1 MDVSLK
7 KRVFKS
13 SITQAAILSGL
24 LTGALAASDD
34 PVYDRLIGN
43 ETESITTEQ
52 SLIPDRQPQS
62 LGTPRQSDEV
72 IRRIERDRL
81 GELRD
86 YGQTEE
92 QDPADAFFDSI
103 EWGVVVEGELVS
115 NMNKAD
121 SYRRETDAVYTADFG
136 FLMHLGEK
144 GTFYGLLEAG
154 YGGALDG
161 RIPTLAVF
169 NDEVETDSNLKFTEL
184 WYEHAFGCNESWRF
198 RIGHLDLTTDFDTN
212 NYANSGI
219 SQFNSTGFVHNLTL
233 GYEYACPSFGVML
246 WKDFGEAIS
255 VGAAYL
261 AEDGFIDYD
270 EDGFPDKTD
279 SWTDIFHHGFGILE
293 TDFHLDAGGHEG
305 NLRFYGWVSRSEM
318 YAYTAEGKKG
328 TSAGFGTNFDQEL
341 SHYLG
346 VWGRFG
352 YGDAEYN
359 FVTKHYSGGVQ
370 FQHFNA
376 CWHRDVIGVGYGIAE
391 PGDTLSDLL
400 EDPGKEHFV
409 EAYYRHV
416 FNDFA
421 HLSPFAQFVK
431 NPLGDKESDSA
442 FVLGLRGAFEI

>member
-13 SITQAAILSGL
+13 SIMQAAILSGL

-34 PVYDRLIGN
+34 PVYDRLVGN
-43 ETESITTEQ
+43 ETEPITTEQ
-52 SLIPDRQPQS
+52 SLIPNRQPQS
-62 LGTPRQSDEV
+62 LGTPRRSDEV

-86 YGQTEE
+86 YGQAEE

-103 EWGVVVEGELVS
+103 EWGVVVAGELAT
-115 NMNKAD
+115 NMNKTD
-121 SYRRETDAVYTADFG
+121 SYQRETDANYTADFG
-136 FLMHLGEK
+136 FLMHLGK
-144 GTFYGLLEAG
+144 RSTFYGLLEAG
-154 YGGALDG
+154 YGYALDG
-161 RIPTLAVF
+161 RIPTLAGF
-169 NDEVETDSNLKFTEL
+169 NDEIEPDRNLKFTEL
-184 WYEHAFGCNESWRF
+184 WYEQLFGCNNCWRF

-219 SQFNSTGFVHNLTL
+219 SQFNSTGFVHNLTVA
-233 GYEYACPSFGVML
+233 YEYACPAFGVML
-246 WKDFGEAIS
+246 WREFGEAVS

-261 AEDGFIDYD
+261 AEDGELDLD
-270 EDGFPDKTD
+270 RDGIPDGDDT
-279 SWTDIFHHGFGILE
+279 WHDIFHHGFGILE
-293 TDFHLDAGGHEG
+293 TDLHFESDGHEG
-305 NLRFYGWVSRSEM
+305 NLRLYGWVSRAG
-318 YAYTAEGKKG
+318 AYPYDEDGKKG
-328 TSAGFGTNFDQEL
+328 TNAGWGTNFDQEL
-341 SHYLG
+341 SHYFG
-346 VWGRFG
+346 IWGRFG
-352 YGDAEYN
+352 QGDAKYGI
-359 FVTKHYSGGVQ
+359 VSKYYSAGFQ

-391 PGDTLSDLL
+391 PGDVLADLV
-400 EDPGKEHFV
+400 EDPGKEHFI

>member
-1 MDVSLK
+1 MEVTLNSLFRK
-7 KRVFKS
+7 AALH
-13 SITQAAILSGL
+13 AAIFGGL
-24 LTGALAASDD
+24 MSGALVASDD

-43 ETESITTEQ
+43 ETESVAVEQ
-52 SLIPDRQPQS
+52 SIITESPQT
-62 LGTPRQSDEV
+62 LGVPRRSDEV

-86 YGQTEE
+86 YAEPEE
-92 QDPADAFFDSI
+92 APDPAEAFFDSI

-115 NMNKAD
+115 NMNKAE
-121 SYRRETDAVYTADFG
+121 SYRRQTDANYTADFG
-136 FLMHLGEK
+136 FLMHVTK
-144 GTFYGLLEAG
+144 RGTFYGLLEAG
-154 YGGALDG
+154 YGDALDG
-161 RIPTLAVF
+161 RIPTLAGF
-169 NDEVETDSNLKFTEL
+169 NDEIEGDENLKFTEL
-184 WYEHAFGCNESWRF
+184 WYEQAFGCNESWRF

-261 AEDGFIDYD
+261 SEDSEACFDPEGNPK
-270 EDGFPDKTD
+270 ED

-305 NLRFYGWVSRSEM
+305 NLRFYGWVSRSEE
-318 YAYTAEGKKG
+318 YPENSEGKRG
-328 TSAGFGTNFDQEL
+328 TNAGWGANFDQEL

-346 VWGRFG
+346 VWGR
-352 YGDAEYN
+352 YGMGNAAYGTVAN
-359 FVTKHYSGGVQ
+359 YYSGGVQ

-376 CWHRDVIGVGYGIAE
+376 CWHRDVIGIGYGIAD
-391 PGDTLSDLL
+391 PGDTVAEEL
-400 EDPGKEHFV
+400 EEPGKEHFV
-409 EAYYRHV
+409 EAYYRRV

-421 HLSPFAQFVK
+421 HLSPYIQYVK
-431 NPLGDKESDSA
+431 NPMGDKAADSV

>member
-1 MDVSLK
+1 MEVSLK
-7 KRVFKS
+7 KSVFKS
-13 SITQAAILSGL
+13 SVAQAAILSGL
-24 LTGALAASDD
+24 LTGTLAASDD

-43 ETESITTEQ
+43 ETEPITTEQ
-52 SLIPDRQPQS
+52 SLIPERQPQS
-62 LGTPRQSDEV
+62 LGTPRRSDEV

-81 GELRD
+81 GELRN
-86 YGQTEE
+86 YGEPEE
-92 QDPADAFFDSI
+92 EPDPADAFFDSI

-115 NMNKAD
+115 NMNRTE
-121 SYRRETDAVYTADFG
+121 SYKRETDAVYTADFG
-136 FLMHLGEK
+136 FLMHLGQR

-154 YGGALDG
+154 YGGAIDG

-169 NDEVETDSNLKFTEL
+169 NDEVETDRNLKFTEL
-184 WYEHAFGCNESWRF
+184 WYEHTFGCNDSWRF

-246 WKDFGEAIS
+246 WKDFGEAFS

-261 AEDGFIDYD
+261 AEDGEIDID
-270 EDGFPDKTD
+270 EDGLPDKED
-279 SWTDIFHHGFGILE
+279 SWTDVFHHGFGILE
-293 TDFHLDAGGHEG
+293 AELKDKACG
-305 NLRFYGWVSRSEM
+305 NLRFYGWVGRSGV
-318 YAYTAEGKKG
+318 YGYNADGKKE
-328 TSAGFGTNFDQEL
+328 TSAGWGTNFDQEL

-359 FVTKHYSGGVQ
+359 IVTKHYSGGVQ
-370 FQHFNA
+370 FQHFNS
-376 CWHRDVIGVGYGIAE
+376 CWQRDVIGVGYGIAE
-391 PGDTLSDLL
+391 PGDLL
-400 EDPGKEHFV
+400 AEGIENPGKEHFV
-409 EAYYRHV
+409 EVYYRRV

-421 HLSPFAQFVK
+421 HLSPYMQFVK
-431 NPLGDKESDSA
+431 NPLGDKEADSA